1 MTTSSPS
8 PPEGRP
14 AGPGGPVPAVPVAGS
29 PGEGPT
35 GGSGA
40 VEANGPQPQ
49 SDVEVEGAGSN
60 LAGGGGSPAGS
71 DVEPN
76 SGPAGPAPR
85 TTAGVAD
92 AEPVPEPAGTPP
104 AARVADAESDPGP
117 AGPPPPAGV
126 PDAEPVPG
134 PAGRPPA
141 GRASDAEP
149 DSGPG
154 PAGTLP
160 AAEAAVVDAEPGG
173 GPTATQPRAEA
184 SDQEPEDGP
193 TRSRTDPAPAVEG
206 FEGDPTAW
214 PPDEAFEAVELDDEG
229 WTRRDLEAIL
239 VVADE
244 PVPASALAEIVG
256 ARLSEVEEL
265 LVDLAG
271 EYARDGRGF
280 VLRAIAG
287 GWRLYTNPGAKAA
300 VEAYLRAGQQSRL
313 TRAALETLAVIAYRQ
328 PVTRFQVAAV
338 RGVNVDGVFRTLAS
352 RGLIHEVGTDPGP
365 GQAALYGTT
374 PAFLEQLGLNSL
386 DQLPPI
392 KDYLPEGVDLLD
404 LQEQP

>member
-1 MTTSSPS
+1 MTT
-8 PPEGRP
+8 PPPPPAEGQP
-14 AGPGGPVPAVPVAGS
+14 AGRADPVPAVPAAEPSGS
-29 PGEGPT
+29 GPT
-35 GGSGA
+35 GESGA
-40 VEANGPQPQ
+40 VAAPDPQPK
-49 SDVEVEGAGSN
+49 SEVEEETGPGAGSD
-60 LAGGGGSPAGS
+60 LAGGRGAGAGS
-71 DVEPN
+71 DLGPGGGFLAGSGVQADARPIGTQPGAEAVAPEPEAGPARPGSG
-76 SGPAGPAPR
+76 SGPAA
-85 TTAGVAD
+85 
-92 AEPVPEPAGTPP
+92 
-104 AARVADAESDPGP
+104 
-117 AGPPPPAGV
+117 
-126 PDAEPVPG
+126 
-134 PAGRPPA
+134 
-141 GRASDAEP
+141 
-149 DSGPG
+149 
-154 PAGTLP
+154 
-160 AAEAAVVDAEPGG
+160 
-173 GPTATQPRAEA
+173 
-184 SDQEPEDGP
+184 
-193 TRSRTDPAPAVEG
+193 EG

-214 PPDEAFEAVELDDEG
+214 PPDEAFEAVGLDDRG

-239 VVADE
+239 LVADE
-244 PVPASALAEIVG
+244 PVPAAVLAEIVG

-280 VLRAIAG
+280 VLRTIAG

-365 GQAALYGTT
+365 GQATLYGTT

>member
-1 MTTSSPS
+1 MTTPPPP

-14 AGPGGPVPAVPVAGS
+14 AGPDGPVPAVPVAGS
-29 PGEGPT
+29 PGGRPAS
-35 GGSGA
+35 GSGA
-40 VEANGPQPQ
+40 VGASAPQPQ
-49 SDVEVEGAGSN
+49 SEVEVESAASD
-60 LAGGGGSPAGS
+60 LAGGGGSAAGS
-71 DVEPN
+71 DVE
-76 SGPAGPAPR
+76 
-85 TTAGVAD
+85 AD
-92 AEPVPEPAGTPP
+92 G
-104 AARVADAESDPGP
+104 
-117 AGPPPPAGV
+117 
-126 PDAEPVPG
+126 G
-134 PAGRPPA
+134 PAGRPP
-141 GRASDAEP
+141 G
-149 DSGPG
+149 
-154 PAGTLP
+154 
-160 AAEAAVVDAEPGG
+160 AEARAADAEPGP
-173 GPTATQPRAEA
+173 GPVGTPPEAEA
-184 SDQEPEDGP
+184 AAADTE
-193 TRSRTDPAPAVEG
+193 PAPGPIGTQSQAGAPGQELEGGGLTRPRTGPAAAAEG

-214 PPDEAFEAVELDDEG
+214 PPDEAFEAVELNDRA

-239 VVADE
+239 AVADE
-244 PVPASALAEIVG
+244 PVPATVLAEIVG

-365 GQAALYGTT
+365 GQATLYGTT
-374 PAFLEQLGLNSL
+374 PAFVEQLGLNSL

-392 KDYLPEGVDLLD
+392 KDYLPEGADLLD

>member
-1 MTTSSPS
+1 MTT
-8 PPEGRP
+8 PPPLPAGQP
-14 AGPGGPVPAVPVAGS
+14 AGPADPVPAVPVAEPSGS
-29 PGEGPT
+29 GPT
-35 GGSGA
+35 GEPGAVAALDSQPKSEVEEESGPGAGSDLEGGRGAGAGSDLERGGAFLAGSSVQAGVRSAAAPPDAEAGTSGVEPAARPIGTQPDSEAASQEPEAGPARAGSGSGA
-40 VEANGPQPQ
+40 
-49 SDVEVEGAGSN
+49 
-60 LAGGGGSPAGS
+60 
-71 DVEPN
+71 
-76 SGPAGPAPR
+76 
-85 TTAGVAD
+85 
-92 AEPVPEPAGTPP
+92 
-104 AARVADAESDPGP
+104 AA
-117 AGPPPPAGV
+117 
-126 PDAEPVPG
+126 
-134 PAGRPPA
+134 
-141 GRASDAEP
+141 
-149 DSGPG
+149 
-154 PAGTLP
+154 
-160 AAEAAVVDAEPGG
+160 
-173 GPTATQPRAEA
+173 
-184 SDQEPEDGP
+184 
-193 TRSRTDPAPAVEG
+193 EG

-214 PPDEAFEAVELDDEG
+214 PPDEAFEAVGLDDRG

-239 VVADE
+239 LVADE
-244 PVPASALAEIVG
+244 PVPAAILAEIVG

-280 VLRAIAG
+280 VLRTIAG

-313 TRAALETLAVIAYRQ
+313 TRAALETLSVIAYRQ

-365 GQAALYGTT
+365 GQATLYGTT
-374 PAFLEQLGLNSL
+374 PTFLEQLGLNSL

>member
-1 MTTSSPS
+1 MTIPPPS
-8 PPEGRP
+8 PPAVGGPEGP
-14 AGPGGPVPAVPVAGS
+14 TGPVPAVPAAGSSGSGPTGEPGAVAAPDPQPESEVEAESGRGAESDLEGGGGSAAGPDVGGGGGSVAGWHL
-29 PGEGPT
+29 EDA

-40 VEANGPQPQ
+40 GPDVQEESEAHLTRPGARPVPVAAASQEEP
-49 SDVEVEGAGSN
+49 EPEAGLARAGS
-60 LAGGGGSPAGS
+60 A
-71 DVEPN
+71 
-76 SGPAGPAPR
+76 SGPAA
-85 TTAGVAD
+85 
-92 AEPVPEPAGTPP
+92 
-104 AARVADAESDPGP
+104 
-117 AGPPPPAGV
+117 
-126 PDAEPVPG
+126 
-134 PAGRPPA
+134 
-141 GRASDAEP
+141 
-149 DSGPG
+149 
-154 PAGTLP
+154 
-160 AAEAAVVDAEPGG
+160 
-173 GPTATQPRAEA
+173 
-184 SDQEPEDGP
+184 
-193 TRSRTDPAPAVEG
+193 EG

-214 PPDEAFEAVELDDEG
+214 PPDEAFEAVGLDDRG

-239 VVADE
+239 LVADE
-244 PVPASALAEIVG
+244 PVPAAVLAEIVG
-256 ARLSEVEEL
+256 ARLSKVEEL

-280 VLRAIAG
+280 VLRTIAG
-287 GWRLYTNPGAKAA
+287 GWRLYTNPGARAA

-365 GQAALYGTT
+365 GQATLYGTT